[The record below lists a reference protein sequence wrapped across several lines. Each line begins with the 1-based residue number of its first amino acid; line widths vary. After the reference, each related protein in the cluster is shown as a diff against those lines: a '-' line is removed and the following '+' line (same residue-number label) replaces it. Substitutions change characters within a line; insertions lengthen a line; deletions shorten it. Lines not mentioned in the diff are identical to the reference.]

1 MGFLGAKRF
10 GNILKRKVQKS
21 SKDEIYKNYRKSGGD
36 NVTLRIPKNLQDDYV
51 IYSGKKLTTTRKT
64 SAEKSK

>member
-21 SKDEIYKNYRKSGGD
+21 GKDEIYKNYRKSGGD